1 MQFNYVKYLFVL
13 VFLLGGFFIYKIFFS
28 NNTVDDHGH
37 LHHQA
42 HVALHNKEYDQVIY
56 LCDKAIATDPSSPAA
71 YQMYIKKAK
80 ALNRMERYREALD
93 SADLAIAIDSKNEEG
108 YSVKVEPLF
117 HLGREEELTAVL
129 EEIIVINPHSPLKAF
144 LNCLRKDRDKA
155 QY

>member
-1 MQFNYVKYLFVL
+1 MSNGFYNVPKAVNEPVKGYAPGSPERTE
-13 VFLLGGFFIYKIFFS
+13 LLAEYKRMY
-28 NNTVDDHGH
+28 NTTVD
-37 LHHQA
+37 
-42 HVALHNKEYDQVIY
+42 V
-56 LCDKAIATDPSSPAA
+56 P
-71 YQMYIKKAK
+71 MYIKKAK

-93 SADLAIAIDSKNEEG
+93 SANLAIAIDSKNEEG

-129 EEIIVINPHSPLKAF
+129 EEIIAINPHSPLKAF

>member
-1 MQFNYVKYLFVL
+1 
-13 VFLLGGFFIYKIFFS
+13 
-28 NNTVDDHGH
+28 
-37 LHHQA
+37 
-42 HVALHNKEYDQVIY
+42 
-56 LCDKAIATDPSSPAA
+56 
-71 YQMYIKKAK
+71 MYIKKAK

-93 SADLAIAIDSKNEEG
+93 SANLAIAIDSKNEEG